1 MAVVKEGAVKR
12 EGEEEKSEGHAKQK
26 RSFVLIVAKL
36 SLY

>member
-26 RSFVLIVAKL
+26 EASC
-36 SLY
+36 